1 MQLDAEEDGD
11 APFYKPPPP
20 AAAPEETT
28 QKPER
33 SEQGATTATVA
44 DVALEQDARD

>member
-20 AAAPEETT
+20 AAVPEDSA
-28 QKPER
+28 QKPEP
-33 SEQGATTATVA
+33 SEQGAAPATAA
-44 DVALEQDARD
+44 DVALEQDA